1 MFFSVELTQSF
12 DEKEEGFV
20 IVSMSLLCK
29 RDFVIIC
36 KHSRPFNPGS
46 MRVLH
51 VDLGMYLRKY
61 CKYTFTQVV
70 QRAVIDIQVQNII
83 RRSWSYKVALIYCNN
98 MSGLACCIGKENQF
112 LSFLLKGNKD
122 LLAFNIVQVWHM
134 ASPISRRSSF
144 SWDRFWIWNL
154 KINIGPKDQT
164 KDFLK
169 LSQT

>member
-1 MFFSVELTQSF
+1 MELTQCF

-29 RDFVIIC
+29 RDYVIIC
-36 KHSRPFNPGS
+36 KHSCPFYPGS

-51 VDLGMYLRKY
+51 VHLGIYLVFTRVLQVYIHAGGAKSCNWHSSSKYYSAQLILQGRFNLLQQHVWSSLLHRKSNH
-61 CKYTFTQVV
+61 F
-70 QRAVIDIQVQNII
+70 
-83 RRSWSYKVALIYCNN
+83 W
-98 MSGLACCIGKENQF
+98 
-112 LSFLLKGNKD
+112 SFLFNGNKD

-154 KINIGPKDQT
+154 KINISPKDQT

>member
-1 MFFSVELTQSF
+1 MVILWNWLSPLMRRKKGLSLSECPFFVKETMSSF
-12 DEKEEGFV
+12 ANTLALF
-20 IVSMSLLCK
+20 IL
-29 RDFVIIC
+29 
-36 KHSRPFNPGS
+36 
-46 MRVLH
+46 
-51 VDLGMYLRKY
+51 DLWEYCTYMYLREY

-98 MSGLACCIGKENQF
+98 MSGLACCIGKDNQF
-112 LSFLLKGNKD
+112 LSFLFKGNKD
-122 LLAFNIVQVWHM
+122 LLAFNIVQIWHM